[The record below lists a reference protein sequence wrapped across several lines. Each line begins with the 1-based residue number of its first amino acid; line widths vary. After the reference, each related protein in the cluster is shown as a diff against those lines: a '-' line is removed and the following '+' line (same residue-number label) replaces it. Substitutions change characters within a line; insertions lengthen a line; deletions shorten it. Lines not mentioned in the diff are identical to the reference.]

1 MLTQDDRRQLWDQ
14 LHAGGAQDRMSPF
27 LAAAWA
33 QCASMGVKPDLDA
46 LPCLPPE
53 QFEEAKWNAI
63 RAYGYAN
70 RFLFKMLP
78 LVSNPNMGFALFDPK
93 GVLLKLYGAENIQSW
108 CRAHGIARNT
118 VWRMETIGA
127 NAVAL
132 GLQQYKTMS
141 TVGEEH
147 YC

>member
-14 LHAGGAQDRMSPF
+14 LHAGGAQDRLSPF

-63 RAYGYAN
+63 RGIWL
-70 RFLFKMLP
+70 RQSLP
-78 LVSNPNMGFALFDPK
+78 F
-93 GVLLKLYGAENIQSW
+93 
-108 CRAHGIARNT
+108 
-118 VWRMETIGA
+118 
-127 NAVAL
+127 
-132 GLQQYKTMS
+132 
-141 TVGEEH
+141 
-147 YC
+147 